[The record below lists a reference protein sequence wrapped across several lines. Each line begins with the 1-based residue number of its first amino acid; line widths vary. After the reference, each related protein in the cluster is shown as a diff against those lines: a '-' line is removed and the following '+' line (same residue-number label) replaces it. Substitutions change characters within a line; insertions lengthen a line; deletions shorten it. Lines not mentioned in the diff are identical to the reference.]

1 MLNNNTILNKNLKFK
16 LPFGMIISG
25 PSSSGKSTF
34 LTKLISQA
42 FDLIDPKP
50 ISILYCYGEM
60 SSIVPVL
67 QRSGVNVYG
76 GVPSE
81 EMIKRSPKPL
91 LLILDDLLLS
101 IDEKYLSELFTKK
114 SHHQNFAIIFVT
126 QNLFEKK
133 IKVAR
138 QNAQYLILMRS
149 PNSALSVRNIGT
161 QLFPRKLDFFLD
173 AYRQATNEPYGYLLI
188 DMHASSD
195 PILRLRS
202 NIFTDDNEKLIFI
215 PKMEHNN

>member
-1 MLNNNTILNKNLKFK
+1 MEPSTFSNKDLKLK
-16 LPFGMIISG
+16 SPFGMIIAG

-34 LTKLISQA
+34 LLKFIAESSELIE
-42 FDLIDPKP
+42 PKP
-50 ISILYCYGEM
+50 ASVLYCFGEM
-60 SSIVPVL
+60 SSIIPVL
-67 QRSGVNVYG
+67 QKSGINVYA

-81 EMIKRSPKPL
+81 DLIKSFPKPL

-101 IDEKYLSELFTKK
+101 IDEKNLSEIFVKR
-114 SHHQNFAIIFVT
+114 SHHQNFSVVFVT

-138 QNAQYLILMRS
+138 QNAQYLVIMRS

-161 QLFPRKLDFFLD
+161 QLFPRQMDFFMD
-173 AYRQATNEPYGYLLI
+173 AYRQATKERYGYLLI

-195 PILRLRS
+195 PILRLRT
-202 NIFTDDNEKLIFI
+202 NIYKDDGEQIIFI
-215 PKMEHNN
+215 PKSGY